1 MNSPPDPS
9 NRSKSPSSGTPADE
23 TAAATAIA
31 ASVSGDDSPAN
42 AADAP
47 TPLAKL
53 WFAVQFFGS
62 LALVGAIVAILAFA
76 PERLLGEHDASA
88 GTVTTPV
95 TAVRDVD
102 GEHLWI
108 DPDSAFAGKLAVST
122 TSKSTVRAPLLIV
135 PGTVAASLRPVG
147 PDNAEQWQFNEP
159 EALEAYFDWRR
170 AKIDEQFSI
179 EQTDRVREL
188 VDTQVGS
195 RRTIVERLRRLVAAG
210 TDSQADLQLAE
221 AELLEAEIEGRQQI
235 HEIASDLRRARQDL
249 AVASRQIAMLGLD
262 VELLDNATLD
272 VDVVVAEVAEEYRDR
287 VRIGQSCEAR
297 FVGIRGRVFP
307 GTVQLISPTL
317 SAERRALRIL
327 FFVDDP
333 DDDLR
338 PGMFATIGLGTDAR
352 ESILIPADSVIHI
365 GRDDYVFVRGTDVAA
380 QQWRLVQVVVGD
392 QSGRMIEII
401 EGLEEGT
408 ELISQ
413 GAILLKPIAASM
425 LRQRER
431 ASS

>member
-1 MNSPPDPS
+1 MTSLPDPPD
-9 NRSKSPSSGTPADE
+9 RSKSPSAGPPLDE
-23 TAAATAIA
+23 AATAAAVA
-31 ASVSGDDSPAN
+31 ASTPGDDPPAN
-42 AADAP
+42 ATDAP
-47 TPLAKL
+47 KALTKL

-62 LALVGAIVAILAFA
+62 LAVVGAIVAVLAFA

-88 GTVTTPV
+88 GTVATPA
-95 TAVRDVD
+95 TAVREVD
-102 GEHLWI
+102 EEHLWI
-108 DPDSAFAGKLAVST
+108 DPDSAFAGKLVVST
-122 TSKSTVRAPLLIV
+122 TRKSTVSAPLLIV

-179 EQTDRVREL
+179 EQTDRVRDL

-235 HEIASDLRRARQDL
+235 HETASDLRRARQDL

-262 VELLDNATLD
+262 VELLDTATLD
-272 VDVVVAEVAEEYRDR
+272 IDVVVAEVAEEYRDR

-317 SAERRALRIL
+317 SAERRALRVL

-338 PGMFATIGLGTDAR
+338 PGMFATIGLGTDLR
-352 ESILIPADSVIHI
+352 ESILVPADSVIHI
-365 GRDDYVFVRGTDVAA
+365 GRDDYVFVRGTHVAG

-392 QSGRMIEII
+392 QSGSMIEII